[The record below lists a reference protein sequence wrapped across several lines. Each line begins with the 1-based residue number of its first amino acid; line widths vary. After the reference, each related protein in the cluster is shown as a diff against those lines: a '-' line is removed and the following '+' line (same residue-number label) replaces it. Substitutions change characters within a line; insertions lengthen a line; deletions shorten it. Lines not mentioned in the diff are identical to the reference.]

1 MNRYEEE
8 LAAASQRGFLI
19 TDSGTR
25 WLDCEIVWRRRCA
38 ARRHPSVI
46 VNAHGK
52 RADVSL
58 SLMHMPHADIA
69 DDELQRMLVAF
80 GGPDAGSSKV
90 NILRGRRGSPNLFMG
105 ISLSD
110 IPVEEAMELARVLL
124 RLGEELVHK
133 EKPRPSAGA

>member
-25 WLDCEIVWRRRCA
+25 WLDCEVVWRRRCA

-58 SLMHMPHADIA
+58 SLMHMSHSDIA
-69 DDELQRMLVAF
+69 DEDLARMLVEF
-80 GGPDAGSSKV
+80 GGPDPSSSKV
-90 NILRGRRGSPNLFMG
+90 NILRGRRGRPNLFMG
-105 ISLSD
+105 ISVSD
-110 IPVEEAMELARVLL
+110 IPMEEAMELARVLL

-133 EKPRPSAGA
+133 KKPRSSTGA